1 MRAESEA
8 VDQQDVLDEEIQMM
22 EYISVRLGWI
32 SRRWMEQELEVFN
45 LTVPQYVA
53 MRCIDRSDQGCTMT
67 EIASATH
74 QVLPTLTGIVDRLA
88 ARGLVRRE
96 RDPHDRRAQRV
107 ALTPEGRHQLE
118 QIQERGRQW
127 LRELLSGLGPAER
140 RAMIAAGLQYLN
152 GIESTVGSKI
162 GSGNKD
168 A

>member
-1 MRAESEA
+1 MRAESETM
-8 VDQQDVLDEEIQMM
+8 DRQEVLDEEIQVM
-22 EYISVRLGWI
+22 EHITVRLGWI
-32 SRRWMEQELEVFN
+32 SRRWLEQELEVFH

-53 MRCIDRSDQGCTMT
+53 MRCIDRSSQGCTMT
-67 EIASATH
+67 EIAAATH

-96 RDPHDRRAQRV
+96 RDPNDRRAQRV
-107 ALTPEGRHQLE
+107 ALTPEGRRQLE

-127 LRELLSGLGPAER
+127 LRDLLSGLEPAER
-140 RAMIAAGLQYLN
+140 RAMISAGLQYLN

-162 GSGNKD
+162 GSGNKN